1 MEQKKQDRRY
11 ENIMERLTRYSSEE
25 HVKNRKRI
33 RAGIIAMILLPFIL
47 GFIRWMTQSDK
58 VLFLIIWVFC
68 MFIIAVY
75 LIGTEYFDYVMQ
87 KTITSFGQGEE
98 VSDEKE

>member
-47 GFIRWMTQSDK
+47 GFIRWMTESDK

-75 LIGTEYFDYVMQ
+75 LIGTEYFDFVMQ
-87 KTITSFGQGEE
+87 KTITSLSQGKE